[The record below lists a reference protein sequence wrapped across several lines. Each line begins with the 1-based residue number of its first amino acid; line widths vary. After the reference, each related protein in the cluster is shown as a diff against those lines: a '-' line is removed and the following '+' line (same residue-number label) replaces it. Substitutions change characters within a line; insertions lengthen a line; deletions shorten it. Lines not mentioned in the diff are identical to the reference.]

1 MRWFHQL
8 VMRLRMLFGRHSAS
22 LRLDDELQYHLE
34 RQIAENRSAGMSP
47 GDARTAALRAF
58 GNPALVRDHARAT
71 WSWDRLETFFL
82 DLRYSLR
89 TLRRTPGFT
98 LIAVFVIALGIGAN
112 VALFTV
118 VRSVLLK
125 PLAFH
130 DPDRLFTLY
139 EADSHRKGG
148 HKYLPVDFGSFHEW
162 QSSTPS
168 SAEMAAISPWQDY
181 NVSADGGQLPE
192 KVRAAWCSWN
202 FFSVLGVTPAMGRSF
217 TVEDDRPDAPAAV
230 ILTNGM
236 WMRRYSGDPAIIGK
250 TIWLDAKP
258 YTVIGILPPSFVF
271 TSSFGGNKLQLFTP
285 VRHEAPPWLLTTF
298 ADHEFLVI
306 ARLLHGATLPM
317 LLDQLN
323 ALQQQIQR
331 SQAGGSVHDGATGHS
346 MLDDAV
352 ESYRTPL
359 YALLAATGCV
369 LLIACMNVASLL
381 VARSAA
387 RSKELAIRSALGG
400 GKLRLLRERLIES
413 MLLSLGGGSL
423 GLLLAWGALQWL
435 VHVRV
440 DMNRIETI
448 HVDAVVVAFT
458 VAAIAFCAA
467 FSGAIVAFSIG
478 GSHMFSAL
486 QESSRAHS
494 AGVARVGLR
503 RFLLVLEVGLTV
515 VLLVGASLLLKS
527 YQRLRSTDLGVPAD
541 NILTLQVEL
550 PAARYQKSVQQVAFF
565 EQLIT
570 RVRAVPG
577 VEAAGLVSTAPGE
590 GWNGDQLM
598 TVVEHPPLQPR
609 DIPDIAVRGADPGYF
624 AAIHLPLLR
633 GRIFTADERL
643 DRANV
648 VLISQSAARV
658 LFPNEDPIGK
668 HLKGQMSDTAY
679 EVIGVVGDTR
689 WDVAQRPMPT
699 LYWPIFG
706 NDYTFT
712 TIVARSSN
720 HVEALA
726 LPIQKVV
733 ASLDSDLPVSDV
745 MTLREAI
752 GKSTIDSQFD
762 SLLVLSFAIIA
773 LLLAAAGLYGVLAY
787 LVTQRT
793 VEIGIRIALGSQRS
807 QVLRLVLADGL
818 RPALAGLALGVAESA
833 IAVRLIRSML
843 YETQPLDPTVFLGVT
858 VTLFIVSTIAC
869 LAPAWRASRLNPMQA
884 LRAE

>member
-258 YTVIGILPPSFVF
+258 YTVIGVLPPSFVF

-527 YQRLRSTDLGVPAD
+527 YQRLRSTDLGVPTD

-773 LLLAAAGLYGVLAY
+773 LLLAAAGLYGVLTY